1 MSREYS
7 GKTAQMQDCLLKYI
21 FVSVFLQLPVEE
33 DYDLSDIEL
42 DDLDKDELW
51 LDVINWTELSLDVI
65 NRTEFSLDV
74 INRTDSLLHLQSWLM
89 SIRFKCSWWNVK
101 WNLFLT
107 FC

>member
-42 DDLDKDELW
+42 DDLDKDEL
-51 LDVINWTELSLDVI
+51 
-65 NRTEFSLDV
+65 
-74 INRTDSLLHLQSWLM
+74 
-89 SIRFKCSWWNVK
+89 
-101 WNLFLT
+101 
-107 FC
+107 